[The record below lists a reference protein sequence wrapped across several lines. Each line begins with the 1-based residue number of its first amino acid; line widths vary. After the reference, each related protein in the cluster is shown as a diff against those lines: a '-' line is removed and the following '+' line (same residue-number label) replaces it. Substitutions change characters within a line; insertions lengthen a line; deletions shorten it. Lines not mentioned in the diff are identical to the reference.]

1 MKKSFYIFLT
11 IIIAL
16 SAVFL
21 RSTTE
26 PRMLT
31 VRHYHIKNSE
41 LKGIKIVFVSDFHVL
56 KNQEKR
62 LDKIIEKINT
72 QKPDIVLLGGDYIKA
87 DYPEKSMDIKTIAKH
102 LSQIKPKYTTL
113 AVLGNH
119 DYLYGMNRVK
129 YELEKNN
136 IKVLMNEN
144 VPFTI
149 GQKTLY
155 IAGIEDFWEG
165 HPNINKSLKSTKE
178 PVILLSHNPDV
189 FPQIPPEVDL
199 TLSGHTHGG
208 QVVLPIFGAPIV
220 PSDYGNKYAQGFVTE
235 NNKKMIVTKGLGT
248 SILPI
253 RLNCLPEI
261 IVIDFI

>member
-11 IIIAL
+11 IIIVL

-21 RSTTE
+21 RSITE
-26 PRMLT
+26 PRLLT

-155 IAGIEDFWEG
+155 IAGIEDF
-165 HPNINKSLKSTKE
+165 
-178 PVILLSHNPDV
+178 
-189 FPQIPPEVDL
+189 
-199 TLSGHTHGG
+199 
-208 QVVLPIFGAPIV
+208 
-220 PSDYGNKYAQGFVTE
+220 
-235 NNKKMIVTKGLGT
+235 
-248 SILPI
+248 
-253 RLNCLPEI
+253 
-261 IVIDFI
+261 